1 MLYVLTCLIQDHDL
15 RYVVAAGLVCVFGSY
30 LSMRLFAR
38 SFKSSTRTEGVVWVC
53 LTGFVSGCVIWT
65 THFLAMIGYAPGV
78 ASGYQPDLTLLS
90 LFIAIAGC
98 VMGFGVSTV
107 GRRSALGEAGGAVIG
122 LGIASMHYT
131 GMAAFE
137 VPGSI
142 VWDDRYIVASVIFA
156 IVFGAIAVNRII
168 RPITRFC
175 KYGGTLAMV
184 LAIVATHFTAMAG
197 VELVLEPREALSG
210 SSASSMLLGFSVLSV
225 MLVLMGL
232 AAATYVLDL
241 QTTQAAVARY
251 RHLSLHDPLT
261 GLPNRAAFHEHI
273 AKIENQS
280 SMPGHRTAVL
290 SFDLNRFKEINDVH
304 GHGAGDAVLQII
316 GQRLR
321 AVIGFEEFIARIGG
335 DEFVVISRKAF
346 GRHDANSLAN
356 RLLLQINQ
364 PIDWNE
370 NRFNVSAS
378 VGIGFY
384 EPSDIEVSMDT
395 VVAQADVAMYR
406 SKTIGANNI
415 CFYDP
420 SMDAAVRE
428 RNALAMDL
436 RHAVSNEQLEVFYQ
450 AQHDTVSG
458 DLVGFEALLR
468 WNHPTRGR
476 VSPVEFIPI
485 AERSGLIV
493 EIGAWVLQHAC
504 AEAASWKQP
513 YGIAV
518 NVAVQQLSDPQFPL
532 KVAMVL
538 EKTGLAPYRLELEI
552 TESGLIEEQERALII
567 LRQLKDLGIKIA
579 MDDYGTGYS
588 SLSTLMSFPFDKI
601 KIDRS
606 FVDRVNH
613 DRLAAAIVRSTVIL
627 AHSLNI
633 PVLAEGVETAEHVDF
648 LRNEGCEQV
657 QGFFFGKPVPQAEI
671 DSLVNHDRFILQD
684 RFVLQAEDDGDLPQ
698 VA

>member
-1 MLYVLTCLIQDHDL
+1 MLYVISCLIQDHDL
-15 RYVVAAGLVCVFGSY
+15 RYVAAAALVCIFGSY
-30 LSMRLFAR
+30 LGMRLFAR
-38 SFKSSTRTEGVVWVC
+38 SFKASSRSERLVWVL
-53 LTGFVSGCVIWT
+53 LTGFVSGCAIWT
-65 THFLAMIGYAPGV
+65 THFLAMLGYLPGV
-78 ASGYQPDLTLLS
+78 AAGYQPDLTLLS
-90 LFIAIAGC
+90 LFLAIAGC
-98 VMGFGVSTV
+98 VSGFGIAAAS
-107 GRRSALGEAGGAVIG
+107 GRSALGEAGGAVIG

-131 GMAAFE
+131 GMAAYD

-142 VWDDRYIVASVIFA
+142 IWDDRYVVASVVLGAF
-156 IVFGAIAVNRII
+156 FGAVAVNRII
-168 RPITRFC
+168 RPVTRFC
-175 KYGGTLAMV
+175 RYGGTLALV
-184 LAIVATHFTAMAG
+184 LAIVTTHFTAMAA
-197 VELVLEPREALSG
+197 VQLVLEPMAALSG
-210 SSASSMLLGFSVLSV
+210 SAVSSMLLGFSVLSV
-225 MLVLMGL
+225 MMILMGL

-251 RHLSLHDPLT
+251 RHLSLHDALT
-261 GLPNRAAFHEHI
+261 GLPNRAAFHEQLS
-273 AKIENQS
+273 KIES
-280 SMPGHRTAVL
+280 RPVIPGHRVAVL

-304 GHGAGDAVLQII
+304 GHSAGDAVLQVI

-321 AVIGFEEFIARIGG
+321 SVMGFEEFIARIGG
-335 DEFVVISRKAF
+335 DEFVVISQKAF
-346 GRHDANSLAN
+346 GRHDASSLAN
-356 RLLLQINQ
+356 RLLVQINQ
-364 PIDWNE
+364 PVDWKE
-370 NRFNVSAS
+370 NRFSVSSS
-378 VGIGFY
+378 VGIAFF
-384 EPSDIEVSMDT
+384 EPGDEKNLMDT

-406 SKTIGANNI
+406 AKALGPNNV

-436 RHAVSNEQLEVFYQ
+436 RHAVANEQLEVFYQ

-468 WNHPTRGR
+468 WNHPVRGSI
-476 VSPVEFIPI
+476 SPAEFIPI

-504 AEAASWKQP
+504 MEAARWQQP

-518 NVAVQQLSDPQFPL
+518 NVAVQQLSDPHFPL

-538 EKTGLAPYRLELEI
+538 EKTGLSPHRLELEI

-567 LRQLKDLGIKIA
+567 IRQLKDLGVKIA

-606 FVDRVNH
+606 FVDRVSH

-648 LRNEGCEQV
+648 LRREGCEQM
-657 QGFFFGKPVPQAEI
+657 QGFFFGKPVPHSGI
-671 DSLVNHDRFILQD
+671 DGLVNPVEEYADVD
-684 RFVLQAEDDGDLPQ
+684 ALPH

>member
-1 MLYVLTCLIQDHDL
+1 MLYVLSCLVQDHDL
-15 RYVVAAGLVCVFGSY
+15 RYVIVAALVCLLGSY

-38 SFKSSTRTEGVVWVC
+38 SFKASSVTEKTVWIC

-65 THFLAMIGYAPGV
+65 THFLAMLGYAPGV
-78 ASGYQPDLTLLS
+78 SAGYRPDLTLLS

-98 VMGFGVSTV
+98 VFGFAIAIAGKRT
-107 GRRSALGEAGGAVIG
+107 ALGEAGGAVLG

-131 GMAAFE
+131 GMAAYD

-142 VWDDRYIVASVIFA
+142 IWDDHYVIVSVLLGAF
-156 IVFGAIAVNRII
+156 FGAVAVNRII
-168 RPITRFC
+168 RPISRFC
-175 KYGGTLAMV
+175 KYGGTLALV
-184 LAIVATHFTAMAG
+184 LAIVTTHFTAMAA
-197 VELVLEPREALSG
+197 VQLVLEPMAALPNSVV
-210 SSASSMLLGFSVLSV
+210 SPMLLGFSVLSV

-232 AAATYVLDL
+232 AAATYILDL

-251 RHLSLHDPLT
+251 RHLSLHDALT
-261 GLPNRAAFHEHI
+261 GLPNRAAFHEQL
-273 AKIENQS
+273 AAIENQPR
-280 SMPGHRTAVL
+280 MPGHRTAVL

-304 GHGAGDAVLQII
+304 GHGAGDAVLQVI

-335 DEFVVISRKAF
+335 DEFVVISQKAF
-346 GRHDANSLAN
+346 GRHDANALAN
-356 RLLLQINQ
+356 RLLVQINQ
-364 PIDWNE
+364 PIDWNA
-370 NRFNVSAS
+370 NRFNISSS
-378 VGIGFY
+378 VGVAFY
-384 EPSDIEVSMDT
+384 DQGDLTTTDT

-406 SKTIGANNI
+406 AKALGPNNV

-436 RHAVSNEQLEVFYQ
+436 RHAVAHEQLEVFYQ
-450 AQHDTVSG
+450 AQHETVSG
-458 DLVGFEALLR
+458 ELVGFEALLR

-476 VSPVEFIPI
+476 IPPAEFIPI
-485 AERSGLIV
+485 AERSGLIG
-493 EIGAWVLQHAC
+493 ELGAWVLHHSC
-504 AEAASWKQP
+504 AEAARWAQP

-532 KVAMVL
+532 KVATVL
-538 EKTGLAPYRLELEI
+538 EKTGLAPQRLELEI
-552 TESGLIEEQERALII
+552 TESGLIEEQERALIVI
-567 LRQLKDLGIKIA
+567 RQLKDLGVKIA

-613 DRLAAAIVRSTVIL
+613 DQLAAAIVRSTVIL
-627 AHSLNI
+627 AHSMNI

-648 LRNEGCEQV
+648 LRNEGCELV
-657 QGFFFGKPVPQAEI
+657 QGYFYGKPMPREDIDCLVNPAGGELPDAEI
-671 DSLVNHDRFILQD
+671 SR
-684 RFVLQAEDDGDLPQ
+684 

>member
-1 MLYVLTCLIQDHDL
+1 MLYVLSCLIHDHDL
-15 RYVVAAGLVCVFGSY
+15 RFVGAAALVCVFGSY
-30 LSMRLFAR
+30 LTMRLFAR
-38 SFKSSTRTEGVVWVC
+38 SFKASTSTERLVWIF
-53 LTGFVSGCVIWT
+53 LTGFVGGCVIWT

-78 ASGYQPDLTLLS
+78 ASGYEPDLTLLS

-98 VMGFGVSTV
+98 VSGFGIATVS
-107 GRRSALGEAGGAVIG
+107 RRSVLGEAGGAVLG
-122 LGIASMHYT
+122 LGIVAMHYT
-131 GMAAFE
+131 GMAAYE

-142 VWDDRYIVASVIFA
+142 IWDDRYIIASVVLGIA
-156 IVFGAIAVNRII
+156 FGAVAVNRII
-168 RPITRFC
+168 RPISRFC
-175 KYGGTLAMV
+175 KYGGTVAMV
-184 LAIVATHFTAMAG
+184 LAIVTTHFTAMAA
-197 VELVLEPREALSG
+197 VELVLEPMAALSD

-225 MLVLMGL
+225 MMVLMGL

-261 GLPNRAAFHEHI
+261 GLPNRAAFHEQL
-273 AKIENQS
+273 AAIENQPA
-280 SMPGHRTAVL
+280 MPGFRTAVL

-304 GHGAGDAVLQII
+304 GHGAGDAVLQAI

-321 AVIGFEEFIARIGG
+321 SVIGFDEFIARIGG

-346 GRHDANSLAN
+346 GRHDASSLAN
-356 RLLLQINQ
+356 RLLVEINQ
-364 PIDWNE
+364 PIDWHE
-370 NRFNVSAS
+370 NRFNISSS

-384 EPSDIEVSMDT
+384 EPGNLETPMDT

-406 SKTIGANNI
+406 AKAIGANAI

-436 RHAVSNEQLEVFYQ
+436 RHAVSNQQLEVFYQ
-450 AQHDTVSG
+450 AQHDTASG

-493 EIGAWVLQHAC
+493 EIGAWVLHHAC
-504 AEAASWKQP
+504 AEAASWKHP

-532 KVAMVL
+532 KVAMML
-538 EKTGLAPYRLELEI
+538 EKTGLAPHRLELEI

-613 DRLAAAIVRSTVIL
+613 DQLAAAIVRSTVIL

-633 PVLAEGVETAEHVDF
+633 PVLAEGVETSEHVEF
-648 LRNEGCEQV
+648 LRNEGCEQL
-657 QGFFFGKPVPQAEI
+657 QGFFFGKPMPQSGI
-671 DSLVNHDRFILQD
+671 DGMVNHVGPALQ
-684 RFVLQAEDDGDLPQ
+684 VEAEAAALLTK